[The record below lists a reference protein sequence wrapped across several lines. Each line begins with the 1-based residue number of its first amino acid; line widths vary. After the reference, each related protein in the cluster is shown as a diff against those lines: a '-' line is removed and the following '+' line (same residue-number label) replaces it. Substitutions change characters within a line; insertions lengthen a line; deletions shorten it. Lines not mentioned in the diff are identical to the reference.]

1 MRGASRLAV
10 VVGRE
15 EGASSPVDGVA
26 SDEAGFREGGER
38 SAARRRSERFP
49 RVRGARRRELL
60 RFFPVERARLER
72 ASEAASDPL
81 AHAVLSFYDLEN
93 SQTGQLLPC
102 SDVFC
107 KHLSSSTSIPCQK
120 DHPCIHFEKYG
131 TENLLHGKIVQDFL
145 VLEIVINHYKTSKVR
160 TKVQFGSISQHLKS
174 LSSSFTVDGV
184 MGLGPSNT
192 SLVYQLA
199 KSQKWKKM
207 FAHCLDGKRSGGIFV
222 LGHIVGPKVRKTPL
236 DQTRTTLLEI
246 TVGETSLSLSA
257 GNVEIKSQNMTIL
270 ETGSLISY
278 LPEKIFSDLEDIS
291 VINIGGYSCFHYERR
306 FPEVVFHF
314 KELLTLRVYPHEY
327 MFHNMEEHYYCLG
340 FLSSEQRNHREK
352 DLFILGG
359 KSSVHV
365 RDEPTGKI
373 YEVGSHRMNSDDD
386 EDVWSHDRVKLET
399 EHTTPANNTSE
410 KTEVHS
416 GLLSHWCSGVLRET
430 VNNQAVCDDWCDHL
444 LRDSLGHV
452 VPLHHLPS
460 IYQLE
465 KYEYA
470 EMVVGSSCGGDFG
483 YHCRVHSF
491 VDKAHRH
498 CFPQI

>member
-1 MRGASRLAV
+1 MQLYCDPIKVVIKMVVPHCYIYLILPLLWITSASAVTIFNVNYMPMEDKVKGRKLSVADIHLGGNVLQSGNYYAELILGEPPKKFIVLIDTTSNLLWVNSISCKDCPTKSASR
-10 VVGRE
+10 
-15 EGASSPVDGVA
+15 
-26 SDEAGFREGGER
+26 
-38 SAARRRSERFP
+38 
-49 RVRGARRRELL
+49 
-60 RFFPVERARLER
+60 
-72 ASEAASDPL
+72 
-81 AHAVLSFYDLEN
+81 VLSFYDLEN

-160 TKVQFGSISQHLKS
+160 TKVQFGSISRHLKS

-236 DQTRTTLLEI
+236 DQTSSRYRTTLLEI

-278 LPEKIFSDLEDIS
+278 LPEKVYQSFLDSIFSDLEDIS
-291 VINIGGYSCFHYERR
+291 VINIGGYSCFHYERSIDAR

-327 MFHNMEEHYYCLG
+327 MFHNMEVFPFRKETMLLLKYALRKYCDVYCVINCFSLG
-340 FLSSEQRNHREK
+340 ALLLSWVFEFRTKESSREG
-352 DLFILGG
+352 L
-359 KSSVHV
+359 
-365 RDEPTGKI
+365 
-373 YEVGSHRMNSDDD
+373 
-386 EDVWSHDRVKLET
+386 
-399 EHTTPANNTSE
+399 
-410 KTEVHS
+410 VHS
-416 GLLSHWCSGVLRET
+416 GR
-430 VNNQAVCDDWCDHL
+430 
-444 LRDSLGHV
+444 
-452 VPLHHLPS
+452 
-460 IYQLE
+460 
-465 KYEYA
+465 
-470 EMVVGSSCGGDFG
+470 
-483 YHCRVHSF
+483 
-491 VDKAHRH
+491 
-498 CFPQI
+498 